1 MSRLQ
6 VELGEKQSTT
16 VDWVLSERRKS
27 AKSGHS
33 QTKWQQAGL
42 DPKHA
47 FKIGPMNG
55 REAARKR
62 PQAGGD
68 APRPV
73 APEPPNSS

>member
-1 MSRLQ
+1 
-6 VELGEKQSTT
+6 VC
-16 VDWVLSERRKS
+16 

-62 PQAGGD
+62 P
-68 APRPV
+68 
-73 APEPPNSS
+73 